1 MRKGSETDRTM
12 GKDAKPTGGLMDQ
25 AAAVGKVRGL
35 IGQVVGLSDWLVID
49 QKRVD
54 QFADCTD
61 DHQWIHVDVERAA
74 KGPFGKTIAHGF
86 LTLSLIPA
94 LSACI
99 RLPFDKADIQMSI
112 NYGLNKVRFLNPVP
126 VNSRVRSR
134 NTLAEVEEKAPGR
147 VLLAYSHTIEIEGQA
162 KPACAAETLAMVFL
176 K

>member
-1 MRKGSETDRTM
+1 
-12 GKDAKPTGGLMDQ
+12 MDQ
-25 AAAVGKVRGL
+25 AAAVGKLKGL
-35 IGQVVGLSDWLVID
+35 IGQVVGVSDWLVID
-49 QKRVD
+49 QKRIH

-94 LSACI
+94 LGACL

-134 NTLAEVEEKAPGR
+134 ITLAGVEEKQPGKI
-147 VLLAYSHTIEIEGQA
+147 LLAYNHTIEIEGQA
-162 KPACAAETLAMVFL
+162 KPACAAEILAMVFL